1 MEGVDSD
8 THVELVLATVFH
20 HVLVGTDTSGLQC
33 LARQLLILVR
43 NKMDTEWKLVYWGF
57 LCTQVIDPDLRI

>member
-8 THVELVLATVFH
+8 THVELVLATILH

-33 LARQLLILVR
+33 LTGQLLILIR
-43 NKMDTEWKLVYWGF
+43 NEMDTKRKVVYWGF